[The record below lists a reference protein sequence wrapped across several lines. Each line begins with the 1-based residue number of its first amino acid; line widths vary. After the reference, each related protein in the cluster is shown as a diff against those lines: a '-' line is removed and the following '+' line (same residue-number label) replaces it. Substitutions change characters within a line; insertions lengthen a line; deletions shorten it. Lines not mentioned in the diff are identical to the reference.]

1 MSHNHSHS
9 HSHSHDHS
17 HSFDPGNVNKAFLY
31 GIILNVIYIAI
42 ETGYG
47 LAVNSMALL
56 ADAGHNLSDVL
67 GLILAWVAS
76 KLAQTAITERRTF
89 GMRKATI
96 LAALLNAIIL
106 LIAVGGIAVE
116 AIRKFIEPEP
126 VVGSTV
132 MIVAGIGVVIN
143 TLTALLFIKGKEKDI
158 NIKGAYMHMAV
169 DALVSVGVV
178 LSGLVITLTNFF
190 ILDSIISFIIV
201 IVITWGTW
209 GLLKDSFKLSMDSV
223 PGNIDLA
230 KIKQYLQKLPNVTD
244 VHDLHIWPLST
255 TETALMVHLVR
266 DVKESDDKFLADILK
281 KLKNDFEIDHA
292 TIQIENSE
300 CCSDCSLNYKH

>member
-1 MSHNHSHS
+1 MNHSHS
-9 HSHSHDHS
+9 HKNSHDHHHDHS
-17 HSFDPGNVNKAFLY
+17 HEIDYNKVNKAFLY
-31 GIILNVIYIAI
+31 GILLNVIYIVI

-67 GLILAWVAS
+67 GLILAWIAS
-76 KLAQTAITERRTF
+76 KLATTAVTEKRTY
-89 GMRKATI
+89 GMRKSTI

-106 LIAVGGIAVE
+106 LLAVGGIAVE
-116 AIRKFIEPEP
+116 AVRKLIEPEP

-143 TLTALLFIKGKEKDI
+143 TLTAVMFIKGKEKDI
-158 NIKGAYMHMAV
+158 NIKGAYLHMAA

-178 LSGLVITLTNFF
+178 VAGLIISLTDLY
-190 ILDSIISFIIV
+190 IIDSIISFLIV

-223 PGNIDLA
+223 PDNVNYIE
-230 KIKQYLQKLPNVTD
+230 IKKYLMGLEDVLD

-255 TETALMVHLVR
+255 TETALTVHIVR
-266 DVKESDDKFLADILK
+266 NQKEYNDKFLFEVINN
-281 KLKNDFEIDHA
+281 LKNKYEIHHS
-292 TIQIENSE
+292 TIQIEHTDNCNE
-300 CCSDCSLNYKH
+300 CSLD

>member
-1 MSHNHSHS
+1 MSHDHSHS

-31 GIILNVIYIAI
+31 GIILNVIYIVVEA
-42 ETGYG
+42 GYG
-47 LAVNSMALL
+47 LAINSMALL

-67 GLILAWVAS
+67 GLILAWIAS
-76 KLAQTAITERRTF
+76 KLAQTAITEQRTF

-96 LAALLNAIIL
+96 LAALLNGIIL

-116 AIRKFIEPEP
+116 ATRKIMEPEP

-143 TLTALLFIKGKEKDI
+143 TLTALMFVKGKEKDI
-158 NIKGAYMHMAV
+158 NIRGAYLHMAA

-178 LSGLVITLTNFF
+178 LSGLVITLTDFF
-190 ILDSIISFIIV
+190 ILDSIISFVIV

-223 PGNIDLA
+223 PENIDFR
-230 KIKQYLQKLPNVTD
+230 KVKEYLLNLPNVTD

-255 TETALMVHLVR
+255 TETALTVHLVR
-266 DVKESDDKFLADILK
+266 DVKENDDKFLAEILAKLK
-281 KLKNDFEIDHA
+281 KDFEIDHA
-292 TIQIENSE
+292 TIQVENSE
-300 CCSDCSLNYKH
+300 CCSDCSLSHKH